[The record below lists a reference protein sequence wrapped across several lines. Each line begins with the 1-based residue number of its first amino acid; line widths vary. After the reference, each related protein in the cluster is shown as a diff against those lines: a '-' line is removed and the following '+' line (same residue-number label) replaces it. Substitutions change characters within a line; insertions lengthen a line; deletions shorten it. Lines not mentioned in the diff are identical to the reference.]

1 MVSPLPRTLTA
12 IIIEKPAGP
21 EVLVAAER
29 AMPAPL
35 AGQVLI
41 EVAAAGINRPDIL
54 QRQGLY
60 AAPPGAPDWPGLEVA
75 GTVIA
80 IGTAVTAP
88 KIGERVMALVAGG
101 GYATHAIADA
111 SLALPVPDTL
121 SDIEAAGVPETFFT
135 VWVNVFMRAR
145 LLAGESFLVHGGAS
159 GIGTT
164 AIQLAKL
171 FGARVFTTA
180 GTPEKVAACA
190 KLGADVAIN
199 YKTQDFVEVVKSE
212 TGGRGVDVILDMV
225 GAPYI
230 PKNIEILADQGRHAS
245 IAFLKGA
252 KAEINFFDV
261 MRKRLTLTGS
271 TLRPRTLEEKTAIA
285 EELRTHV
292 LPLLAARRVVPVIDS
307 IFPLARAADAHAK
320 MEADTHI
327 GKIILT
333 V

>member
-1 MVSPLPRTLTA
+1 MVSHLPQSLTA
-12 IIIEKPAGP
+12 IVIEKPGGP

-41 EVAAAGINRPDIL
+41 KVAAAGINRPDIL

-60 AAPPGAPDWPGLEVA
+60 PSPPGAPDWPGLEVA
-75 GTVIA
+75 GRVIA
-80 IGTAVTAP
+80 VGAAVTEP
-88 KIGERVMALVAGG
+88 KIGTRVMALVAGG
-101 GYATHAIADA
+101 GYATHAIAEA
-111 SLALPVPDTL
+111 SLALAVPDAL

-199 YKTQDFVEVVKSE
+199 YKTQDFVEIVKAE

-230 PKNIEILADQGRHAS
+230 PRNIEILADQGRHAS

-285 EELRTHV
+285 DELRARV

-307 IFPLARAADAHAK
+307 TFPLARACDAHAK

-327 GKIILT
+327 GKIMLT

>member
-1 MVSPLPRTLTA
+1 MAHPKTLTA
-12 IIIEKPAGP
+12 IVIDKPGGP
-21 EVLVAAER
+21 EVLVPAER
-29 AMPAPL
+29 PMPSPL

-41 EVAAAGINRPDIL
+41 EVAAAGINRPDVF
-54 QRQGLY
+54 QRLGFY
-60 AAPPGAPDWPGLEVA
+60 PPPAGAPDWPGLEVA
-75 GTVIA
+75 GRVIA
-80 IGTAVTAP
+80 VGPAVSST
-88 KIGERVMALVAGG
+88 KIGARVMALLPGG
-101 GYATHAIADA
+101 GYATHAIAEA
-111 SLALPVPDTL
+111 PLCLEVPDALT
-121 SDIEAAGVPETFFT
+121 DIEAAGVPETFFT

-145 LLAGESFLVHGGAS
+145 LKAGESFLVHGGAS

-171 FGARVFTTA
+171 FGARVFATA
-180 GTPEKVAACA
+180 GSEEKCAACR

-199 YKTQDFVEVVKSE
+199 YKTQDFAE
-212 TGGRGVDVILDMV
+212 TVRAETAGRGVDVILDMV
-225 GAPYI
+225 GGPYI

-252 KAEINFFDV
+252 KAEVDFNSV

-285 EELRTHV
+285 AELRAHV

-307 IFPLARAADAHAK
+307 TFPLLDAAKAHAR
-320 MEADTHI
+320 MDADQHT

-333 V
+333 R